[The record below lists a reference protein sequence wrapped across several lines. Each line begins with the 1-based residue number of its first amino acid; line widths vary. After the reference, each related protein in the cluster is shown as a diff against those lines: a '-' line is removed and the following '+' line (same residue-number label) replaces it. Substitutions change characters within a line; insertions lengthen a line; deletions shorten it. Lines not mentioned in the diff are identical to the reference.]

1 MADAIDKAFDRGVI
15 VAREVISWKVNLCLV
30 LLSEM
35 GAWEQERQK
44 VIEDHG
50 ADAEPEYAESLR
62 DKAWA
67 ELRVNLESIL
77 KETRSGA
84 KL

>member
-44 VIEDHG
+44 VIEEYG
-50 ADAEPEYAESLR
+50 KDAEPEYAEALR

>member
-1 MADAIDKAFDRGVI
+1 MTDEIDKAFDRGVI
-15 VAREVISWKVNLCLV
+15 VAREIISWKVNLCLV

-44 VIEDHG
+44 VIEEYG
-50 ADAEPEYAESLR
+50 KDAEPEYAEALR
-62 DKAWA
+62 DKAWS
-67 ELRVNLESIL
+67 ELRANLEAIL

>member
-1 MADAIDKAFDRGVI
+1 MTDEIDRAFDRGVI
-15 VAREVISWKVNLCLV
+15 VAREMISWRVNLCLV

-35 GAWEQERQK
+35 GTWEQERQK
-44 VIEDHG
+44 VIEDHRE
-50 ADAEPEYAESLR
+50 DAEPEYAEALR
-62 DKAWA
+62 DKAWS
-67 ELRVNLESIL
+67 ELRANLEAIL